1 MQKRGRSGTADILGG
16 TRHQEW
22 GEQRS
27 PLSLCLASSEIERGD
42 TLLTVL
48 KGDNRMPTD
57 DKLVEILR
65 DALQGRPWPLDK
77 PDSLLYSFERIA
89 DALTKLADIYA
100 LQAREGK

>member
-1 MQKRGRSGTADILGG
+1 MKNFMQKRGRSGTADILGG

-48 KGDNRMPTD
+48 KGD
-57 DKLVEILR
+57 R
-65 DALQGRPWPLDK
+65 DETYIYDFGIRK
-77 PDSLLYSFERIA
+77 NTPDTA
-89 DALTKLADIYA
+89 
-100 LQAREGK
+100 